1 MKNIIFKI
9 FFLVLT
15 TLLFNACQ
23 ERELETLNPDANTD
37 ITLSQTA
44 LVLNEDTPDADA
56 LVVNWT
62 EPDFGFDAAPTYS
75 VLIDLATGDFSE
87 PQSVAVGNVYT
98 KTFTTTELNS
108 KLLALGAEPDEI
120 NNIAFKIEV
129 KLSDYKKIIS
139 PAKTINITPFAS
151 ILDLS
156 TNWGVVGSAT
166 PGGWGTPNLPDVPFW
181 TTTTAGVLVS
191 YVTLKDGE
199 IKFRTNNSWATNLG
213 DNGNDGSLE
222 AEGANI
228 PVTAGTYKITFNL
241 NNNTY
246 TIVPFSYGIVGSG
259 VTNGWGAP
267 DTKLYYNSYADD
279 WRAVVTL
286 VNGEIK
292 FRLNESW
299 DNANTFGLGSS
310 EGVLVH
316 PGANIPVTAGH
327 YLIKFNPVTMEYA
340 IEPINVWGLVGSA
353 TPNGWDGPDVKFTPD
368 FGLTPDV
375 YYINGVVLTTG
386 EIKIRKNDQWTVNYG
401 DNGNDG
407 TLEIEGANIPVTAG
421 KYNIKV
427 DMSTATPTI
436 TKVLWP

>member
-56 LVVNWT
+56 LVVNWS
-62 EPDFGFDAAPTYS
+62 EPDFGFDAAPSYTI
-75 VLIDLATGDFSE
+75 LIDFATGDFSE

-98 KTFTTTELNS
+98 KTFTTAELNS
-108 KLLALGAEPDEI
+108 KLLALGAEADEV

-191 YVTLKDGE
+191 YVTLKDGM
-199 IKFRTNNSWATNLG
+199 IKFRTDNSWATNLG

-222 AEGANI
+222 AGGSDI
-228 PVTAGTYKITFNL
+228 PVTAGTYKITLNL

-246 TIVPFSYGIVGSG
+246 TKVPFSWGIVGDG
-259 VTNGWGAP
+259 TPNGWGAP
-267 DTKLYYNSYADD
+267 DIKLIYNSYADD
-279 WRAVVTL
+279 FRAVCKL
-286 VNGEIK
+286 SNGHIK
-292 FRLNESW
+292 FRFNEDWATNYGDTGNNGTLDSGGT
-299 DNANTFGLGSS
+299 D
-310 EGVLVH
+310 
-316 PGANIPVTAGH
+316 IPVTAG
-327 YLIKFNPVTMEYA
+327 YYIVKFNLNELTYELQPVD
-340 IEPINVWGLVGSA
+340 VWGLVGDA
-353 TPNGWDGPDVKFTPD
+353 TPSGWNA
-368 FGLTPDV
+368 PDV
-375 YYINGVVLTTG
+375 YFAPDYGLAEGKFYINGVTLTNG
-386 EIKIRKNDQWTVNYG
+386 FIKVRQNEAWAVNYG

-407 TLEIEGANIPVTAG
+407 TLESGGADIPVTAG
-421 KYNIKV
+421 KYNITI